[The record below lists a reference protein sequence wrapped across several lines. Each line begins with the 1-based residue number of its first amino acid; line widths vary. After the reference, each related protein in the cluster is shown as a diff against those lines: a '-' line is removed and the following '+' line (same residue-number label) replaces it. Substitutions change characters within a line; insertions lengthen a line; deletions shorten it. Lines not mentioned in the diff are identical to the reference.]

1 MDFSACPDDESFG
14 PAVRGCRGDF
24 DFTITFEKIFFSLI
38 PAPIFIAFALCR
50 IVYLARKQAIVGGL
64 FLRSAKLVRQ
74 NCWAQCH
81 RAQTLMLTMHRSP
94 FSCLPSCS
102 SRFSS

>member
-1 MDFSACPDDESFG
+1 MDFSACPDDQSFG

-50 IVYLARKQAIVGGL
+50 IVYLARKQTIVGGL

-74 NCWAQCH
+74 ECFANLAGWK
-81 RAQTLMLTMHRSP
+81 LMLTMHRSP
-94 FSCLPSCS
+94 SPCS
-102 SRFSS
+102 PFCSWRSSS